1 MTNIYLV
8 RHGSTEWNEKRIWQG
23 VVDTELSSRGIEEV
37 EKVSEFFKN
46 KSIDA
51 IFSSPMKRARQTANI
66 IASKIGYDS
75 DRIITDNRLR
85 ECEIRLWNGKTNEE
99 IAQLYATQFHEWFT
113 NLNSNIAGVESLES
127 VQERMHDSLMDVIV
141 HFTNKNVIIV
151 SHAIAMR
158 MLISKILNLVPP
170 DHLNFALD
178 NASVSSLI
186 SNDGKTK
193 VNFLNYTS
201 DL

>member
-23 VVDTELSSRGIEEV
+23 VVDTELSTRGIEEV
-37 EKVSEFFKN
+37 EKVAEFFKN

-51 IFSSPMKRARQTANI
+51 IFSSPMRRALQTANI

-75 DRIITDNRLR
+75 DKIIIDNRLR

-99 IAQLYATQFHEWFT
+99 IAQLYAMQFQEWFT
-113 NLNSNIAGVESLES
+113 SLNSNIAGVESLES
-127 VQERMHDSLMDVIV
+127 VQKRMHDLLRDVIV

-158 MLISKILNLVPP
+158 MLISKILNLIPP
-170 DHLNFALD
+170 DHLNFTLD

-186 SNDGKTK
+186 SNDGKIK
-193 VNFLNYTS
+193 VRFLNYTS
-201 DL
+201 NL

>member
-23 VVDTELSSRGIEEV
+23 VVDTELSTRGIEEV
-37 EKVSEFFKN
+37 EKIAKFFKN

-51 IFSSPMKRARQTANI
+51 IFSSPMRRALQTADI

-75 DRIITDNRLR
+75 DKIIMDNRLR

-127 VQERMHDSLMDVIV
+127 VQKRMYDLLRDVIV

-158 MLISKILNLVPP
+158 MLISKVLNLIPP

-186 SNDGKTK
+186 SNDGKIK

-201 DL
+201 NL

>member
-193 VNFLNYTS
+193 VNFLKYTS

>member
-1 MTNIYLV
+1 MGKLAPIGVLATKPPTSIGG
-8 RHGSTEWNEKRIWQG
+8 GS
-23 VVDTELSSRGIEEV
+23 S
-37 EKVSEFFKN
+37 
-46 KSIDA
+46 
-51 IFSSPMKRARQTANI
+51 
-66 IASKIGYDS
+66 
-75 DRIITDNRLR
+75 
-85 ECEIRLWNGKTNEE
+85 
-99 IAQLYATQFHEWFT
+99 H
-113 NLNSNIAGVESLES
+113 SNIAGVESLES

-186 SNDGKTK
+186 SNDGKIK
-193 VNFLNYTS
+193 VRFLNYTS
-201 DL
+201 NL

>member
-23 VVDTELSSRGIEEV
+23 VVDTELSTRGIEEV
-37 EKVSEFFKN
+37 EKVAEFFKN

-51 IFSSPMKRARQTANI
+51 IFSSPMRRALQTANT

-75 DRIITDNRLR
+75 DKIIIDNRLR

-99 IAQLYATQFHEWFT
+99 IAQLYAMQFQEWFT

-127 VQERMHDSLMDVIV
+127 VQKRMYDSLMDVIV

-158 MLISKILNLVPP
+158 MLISKILNLIPP
-170 DHLNFALD
+170 DHLNFTLD

-186 SNDGKTK
+186 SNDGKIK
-193 VNFLNYTS
+193 VRFLNYTS
-201 DL
+201 NL

>member
-23 VVDTELSSRGIEEV
+23 VVDTELSTRGIEEV
-37 EKVSEFFKN
+37 EKIAKFFKN

-51 IFSSPMKRARQTANI
+51 IFSSPMRRALQTADI

-75 DRIITDNRLR
+75 DKIIMDNRLR

-127 VQERMHDSLMDVIV
+127 VQKRMYDLLRDVIV

-158 MLISKILNLVPP
+158 MLISKVLNLIPP
-170 DHLNFALD
+170 DHLNFVLD

-186 SNDGKTK
+186 SNDGKIK

-201 DL
+201 NL

>member
-113 NLNSNIAGVESLES
+113 NLTQVPRSL
-127 VQERMHDSLMDVIV
+127 
-141 HFTNKNVIIV
+141 
-151 SHAIAMR
+151 
-158 MLISKILNLVPP
+158 P
-170 DHLNFALD
+170 
-178 NASVSSLI
+178 ASI
-186 SNDGKTK
+186 GGR
-193 VNFLNYTS
+193 
-201 DL
+201 

>member
-186 SNDGKTK
+186 SNDGKIK
-193 VNFLNYTS
+193 VRFLNYTS
-201 DL
+201 NL